1 MSAATTS
8 NTKQLTVYV
17 RLLGEG
23 TTVFRPTLRETTGPQ
38 TGRLLPTPD
47 YDPEDEQW
55 EFPPETLVRVEAR
68 LLEGCSALVAT
79 AAA

>member
-23 TTVFRPTLRETTGPQ
+23 TTVFRPTLGESTGPQ
-38 TGRLLPTPD
+38 TVRLLPTTD